1 MKKIFFLFLVIIISC
16 NQPAKHP
23 EHVRKKIPVEFKL
36 NKSDYVILHFDK
48 SWNWI
53 PKNALPTTLSDAE
66 LFEIEKILEKAIK
79 ENNEKQRGNPQMQI
93 QLEDK
98 KRQYIPYINEKGEKL
113 VWINFFC
120 YDPTDNKTGT
130 LADSV
135 WRTDPVT
142 VHDGGNCY
150 FSILINLTTRSYS
163 NLDINGY
170 A

>member
-1 MKKIFFLFLVIIISC
+1 MEKIFFLFLVITISC

-36 NKSDYVILHFDK
+36 NKSDYAILPFDK
-48 SWNWI
+48 SWTWI
-53 PKNALPTTLSDAE
+53 PKKARPATLSEAE
-66 LFEIEKILEKAIK
+66 LIEIEKVLEKAVK
-79 ENNEKQRGNPQMQI
+79 ENNEKQQGNPQMQI

-120 YDPTDNKTGT
+120 YDPTDNKAGT
-130 LADSV
+130 LADTV
-135 WRTDPVT
+135 WLTEPVI
-142 VHDGGNCY
+142 VFDGGNCY

-163 NLDINGY
+163 NLSINGY